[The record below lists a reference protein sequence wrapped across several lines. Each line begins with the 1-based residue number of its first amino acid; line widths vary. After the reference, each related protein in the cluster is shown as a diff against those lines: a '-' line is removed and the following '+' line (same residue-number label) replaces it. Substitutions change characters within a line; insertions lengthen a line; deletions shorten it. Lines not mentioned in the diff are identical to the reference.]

1 MRALAPPLRATLAAV
16 AVGLAVASGG
26 CGFGAGSST
35 SGGARLEV
43 TRDFG
48 AKHGQPATLAHV
60 HESDTVMR
68 FLQASHDVKTRY
80 GGGFVQSVDGMA
92 GNRAGRVDWF
102 FYVNGIES
110 DVGAADF
117 GLSEGDRI
125 QWDLHSWRSTMRIP
139 GIVGAFPE
147 PFKHGYRGKKLPV
160 RVECAEPD
168 GASCKEATKRLS
180 DAGIVAPNAELGVS
194 GDRTVARVVVGTWDA
209 IRRLQAASPLG
220 RAPSESGVFARFMGS
235 GALQLLDSAGR
246 VARTA
251 PPGTG
256 LVAARVPQD
265 QSVVWFVTG
274 LDEAGV
280 ARAAAALDEDTLHY
294 AFAVAATPSG
304 PVKLPVGAGQ

>member
-1 MRALAPPLRATLAAV
+1 MRWLTVVAVALALA
-16 AVGLAVASGG
+16 LAG
-26 CGFGAGSST
+26 CGFGAGSAG

-68 FLQASHDVKTRY
+68 FLQATHQVETRY

-92 GNRAGRVDWF
+92 GDRAQRLDWF

-110 DVGAADF
+110 DVGASDF
-117 GLSEGDRI
+117 GLSDGDRI
-125 QWDLHSWRSTMRIP
+125 QWDLHSWRATMRIP

-147 PFKHGYRGKKLPV
+147 PFRHGYRGKRLPV
-160 RVECAEPD
+160 RIECEKPD
-168 GASCKEATKRLS
+168 GVACREATKRLS
-180 DAGIVAPNAELGVS
+180 DAGIVAANAELGVS
-194 GDRTVARVVVGTWDA
+194 GDQSVARVVVATWGA
-209 IRRLQAASPLG
+209 MKRLQAASPLG
-220 RAPSESGVFARFMGS
+220 RAPSESGVFARFSGS
-235 GALQLLDSAGR
+235 ALQLLDAAGG

-256 LVAARVPQD
+256 LVAARVPKDQD
-265 QSVVWFVTG
+265 VVWFVTG
-274 LDEAGV
+274 VDDAGV
-280 ARAAAALDEDTLHY
+280 TRAASTLDEDTLRG

-304 PVKLPVGAGQ
+304 PVKLPVGPGQ